1 MKGKFKLLGHIGLVL
16 FVLSALM
23 LALIPAVPVAASSV
37 SSVWMEFAAGGN
49 DVANSSAQYTIH
61 FTTGTALSRGVDT
74 ITVIFPDGTDSTMGP
89 TTTQDDYD
97 FELGSASGTAS
108 YYSVDPTGD
117 PLGTGHGYVT
127 CTADATIAGYR
138 VKVTTPVDIPAST
151 AATLKIS
158 ASAAITTP
166 AVAANTY
173 KIKLATSQDTS
184 FVLSSAFP
192 VDHTVLAALISTAT
206 FPSSLVAGAASAYK
220 WTFTVAGTVDIGGTV
235 TVEFPIGTYLPSA
248 IDTSYVTVGNGSED
262 PNASAVSVD
271 TAARTVTVTTGEALT
286 GAGQILYIA
295 STAGI
300 KNPTTLGAKH
310 VCMWTSTDGQKF
322 QQTDDDD
329 IIVAGT
335 ATKLAF
341 CNDETLGYSDD
352 ATILYAFTGKLYIDS
367 VDTYGHLKA
376 ASPTEPTIALSVVTG
391 SGAFYTAQST
401 ASPYSNTALSSGI
414 LGSSNAIYYRPTSAG
429 THTLKAEVV
438 SGTSLTEATWTV
450 YVAPAVVLKDANSQ
464 TIGTYGPASAS
475 TNDATYGGAWIQSA
489 IDAAFPGDTV
499 ELGTGKYELSTPI
512 TLNKKITL
520 TEASGASP
528 TLRPTSDAIHAIQVG
543 VSGTAT
549 NPVVIDGL
557 TFDRLRGE
565 SDYYDK
571 QFDAAVMIDAYDY
584 VTVRNCTFNYIIPN
598 ASGTTEAVVWVKTG
612 YSTITSCTISNNTF
626 NNCVGFNL
634 ISGGRTGVIQF
645 FDTNGTAAMTGVTIS
660 GNTMTDC
667 NDYGIAIGGDGDH
680 QYTASITNNTIT
692 NGYSP
697 IDLNAYNATGTVTFT
712 VTGNTITGGYRY
724 GIKVEGSGYT
734 STSLVTIKNNTITG
748 CAGAESEGAI
758 YIPDEAADAVI
769 TVQYNDIYNNNG
781 YAIQAVHA
789 AGTAGFD
796 CKYNWFGSATG
807 PAYTALAGATVS
819 KSNPNG
825 TGDEIT
831 DNVTY
836 FPWLHKSKADVVTDN
851 ASYQA
856 CTMKLVLGGWNTL
869 STPVK
874 LIDTADAIDEL
885 IPSANMEIGYY
896 YDATGWHQIT
906 TGYVLSP
913 CNAVYVQMKSTAST
927 AYVLLKFDTK
937 EFSAPSK
944 SLNAG
949 WNLISLA
956 YLSSSGKHADNAVAS
971 VYQTAAGLPGY
982 SQVVSPSLNDTQTN
996 MFGTAGASWAYSSGE
1011 TYSSGQDMYAG
1022 LGYWIYM
1029 QNAATLAGFEITPIA
1044 PDLD

>member
-1 MKGKFKLLGHIGLVL
+1 MKGKFKLLGRIGLAL
-16 FVLSALM
+16 FVAFALM
-23 LALIPAVPVAASSV
+23 LALVPAVPVAASSV
-37 SSVWMEFAAGGN
+37 SSVWVEFAAGGN
-49 DVANSSAQYTIH
+49 DIDNPAQYIIH
-61 FTTGTALSRGVDT
+61 FTTGSALSRGVDT

-89 TTTQDDYD
+89 TTTQDSYD
-97 FELGSASGTAS
+97 FELGSAVTTAS
-108 YYSVDPTGD
+108 NYSVDPTGD

-127 CTADATIAGYR
+127 CTAAATIAGYR
-138 VKVTTPVDIPAST
+138 LQVTTPVDIPAST
-151 AATLKIS
+151 AATLKI
-158 ASAAITTP
+158 ASGATINTP
-166 AVAANTY
+166 HVAANTY

-192 VDHTVLAALISTAT
+192 VDNTVLGALISTAT
-206 FPSSLVAGAASAYK
+206 FPSSLVAGSAAAYK
-220 WTFTVAGTVDIGGTV
+220 WTFTVGGTVAIGGTV
-235 TVEFPIGTYLPSA
+235 TVQFPIGTYLPST
-248 IDTSYVTVGNGSED
+248 IDTSCVTVGNGSED
-262 PNASAVSVD
+262 PYASAVSVD
-271 TAARTVTVTTGEALT
+271 TAARTVTVTTQEALT
-286 GAGQILYIA
+286 TSGQILYIS

-310 VCMWTSTDGQKF
+310 VYMWTSTDGQKF

-367 VDTYGHLKA
+367 VDEYGHLKA
-376 ASPTEPTIALSVVTG
+376 VTPTEPTIALSVVTG

-414 LGSSNAIYYRPTSAG
+414 LGTSNAIYYRPTSVG
-429 THTLKAEVV
+429 THVLKAETVG
-438 SGTSLTEATWTV
+438 SPELTAATWTV

-464 TIGTYGPASAS
+464 TIGTYGPASTS

-499 ELGTGKYELSTPI
+499 ELGTGIYELSTPI

-520 TEASGASP
+520 TEASGASS

-543 VSGTAT
+543 ASGTAA

-571 QFDAAVMIDAYDY
+571 QFDVAVSIDAYDY
-584 VTVRNCTFNYIIPN
+584 VTLRNCTFNYIIPD

-612 YSTITSCTISNNTF
+612 YSAITSCTISNNTF
-626 NNCVGFNL
+626 SNCCGFNA

-645 FDTNGTAAMTGVTIS
+645 YDTGGTAAMTGVTIS
-660 GNTMTDC
+660 GNTITNC
-667 NDYGIAIGGDGDH
+667 NDYGIAIGGSGNH
-680 QYTASITNNTIT
+680 NYTASITNNTIT

-697 IDLNAYNATGTVTFT
+697 IDLNAYNTSGTVTFT

-724 GIKVEGSGYT
+724 GIKAEGGYFA
-734 STSLVTIKNNTITG
+734 SVTIKNNTITG

-758 YIPDEAADAVI
+758 HISDETDAVI
-769 TVQYNDIYNNNG
+769 TVQYNDIYSNNG
-781 YAIQAVHA
+781 YAIYA
-789 AGTAGFD
+789 AASPTGGHD

-807 PAYTALAGATVS
+807 PAYTALTGATVS

-831 DNVTY
+831 DKVCY

-856 CTMKLVLGGWNTL
+856 CTIKLVSGWNTL
-869 STPVK
+869 SAPVK
-874 LIDTADAIDEL
+874 LISTADAIDEL
-885 IPSANMEIGYY
+885 ITSGMTIGYY

-906 TGYVLSP
+906 SGYVLNP
-913 CNAVYVQMKSTAST
+913 CDAVYVKMSAAT
-927 AYVLLKFDTK
+927 YVLFKFDASA
-937 EFSAPSK
+937 FSTPSK
-944 SLNAG
+944 SLSAG

-956 YLSSSGKHADNAVAS
+956 YLSSSGMEPDDAVAS
-971 VYQTAAGLPGY
+971 VYQTAGGLPGY
-982 SQVVSPSLNDTQTN
+982 SQVVSPSLNATQTN
-996 MFGTAGASWAYSSGE
+996 IFGTAGASWSISSAEHG
-1011 TYSSGQDMYAG
+1011 TTISDKNMYAG